1 MTRLTVLDD
10 QPANSDQLH
19 FKRYLNAIES
29 TVLKREETTPLVVGI
44 FGAWGSGKS
53 TLLGMLENKL
63 NSEQSTDKE
72 PSKWI
77 LVKFSP
83 WLYAQEKSLLL
94 PLLATL
100 AKALPARKRWFQA
113 IVKYVPGLSQS
124 VLQPGS
130 ELFKQIVDGVAA
142 TTTIA
147 TGLPL
152 MTFLNSILTENDKAK
167 DLQEKI
173 AEAVKSATGE
183 KKRMVFLIDDLDRC
197 HDPVQIVGLLEQ
209 LKLFLHLDQ
218 CLFFIAADREQIVKA
233 IHHKFPGT
241 GDAYLEK
248 FIQLAFDL
256 PTPQPQDLV
265 NVLDIPTEQRQAF
278 TSLGEV
284 LGCNPRKLKRI
295 WNEAVFMIAVLK
307 EEMQRVQGFIHEPSL
322 DLALKWLLLKQC
334 GKLSHN
340 PYPYLAFEKIPSDSP
355 SMSGHRNDFIQLL
368 QCKDSQRNWHSEY
381 HRRLAV
387 FLWNDRLRAC
397 FRDPRVLSLYA
408 HASGEDHRYN
418 KKRLEDACFEGGE
431 KAEFSDQDFND
442 IGFWSGHFHGA
453 VFIRC
458 QFTRADFCNAD
469 LSKVK
474 FIDCDLRFACFDHA
488 KLEYTQWQNCGG
500 LDDLATEP
508 ERYETIANAAVKT
521 WQETKHNANWNQD
534 AKESLYKAYKT
545 ILNLHENQ
553 LSDESK
559 TRLTE
564 SGLKIRAE
572 IVATK

>member
-1 MTRLTVLDD
+1 MTLKVLDD
-10 QPANSDQLH
+10 QPSHTDQLH

-29 TVLKREETTPLVVGI
+29 TVLERKQTTPLVVGI

-53 TLLGMLENKL
+53 TLLGMLDKHL
-63 NSEQSTDKE
+63 SEKDA
-72 PSKWI
+72 W
-77 LVKFSP
+77 LVVKFSP
-83 WLYAQEKSLLL
+83 WMYAQEKSLLL

-100 AKALPARKRWFQA
+100 ATKLPTGEKWIQN
-113 IVKYVPGLSQS
+113 I
-124 VLQPGS
+124 LQHGP
-130 ELFKQIVDGVAA
+130 EVIKMLTETAVA
-142 TTTIA
+142 
-147 TGLPL
+147 GLPML
-152 MTFLNSILTENDKAK
+152 TFLNSIQTEKNKAK

-209 LKLFLHLDQ
+209 LKLFLHLDR

-265 NVLDIPTEQRQAF
+265 NILDIPTDQRQAF

-334 GKLSHN
+334 GKLCHN

-355 SMSGHRNDFIQLL
+355 SLSRHRNEFIQLL
-368 QCKDSQRNWHSEY
+368 QCKDAHRNWYSEY

-387 FLWNDRLRAC
+387 FLWNDRLRVC

-408 HASGEDHRYN
+408 HASGEDYRYN

-431 KAEFSDQDFND
+431 KAEFSDQDFNN
-442 IGFWSGHFHGA
+442 IGLSGGHFHGA
-453 VFIRC
+453 VFTRC
-458 QFTRADFCNAD
+458 QFTGADFCHAD

-474 FIDCDLRFACFDHA
+474 FIDCDLSLARFDHA

-508 ERYETIANAAVKT
+508 EHYETIANAAVKT

-545 ILNLHENQ
+545 IIDICGEGIPT
-553 LSDESK
+553 DRK
-559 TRLTE
+559 VRLTE
-564 SGLKIRAE
+564 SSLKIRAE
-572 IVATK
+572 IVAT